1 MTGSAG
7 SIFSG
12 FRLVLRRAHNL
23 PKPAAGGIRL
33 PLPPLIGEPDGED
46 KEREGLKKDK
56 KIDFAFEYG
65 GPDRRRNN
73 NVQKKVSGVGF

>member
-1 MTGSAG
+1 MHCLQSHLVGTHCCLMTGSAR

-12 FRLVLRRAHNL
+12 FRLVLRRAQNL

-33 PLPPLIGEPDGED
+33 PLPSLAGEPDGED

-65 GPDRRRNN
+65 GLD
-73 NVQKKVSGVGF
+73 